1 MHAAAV
7 AADDV
12 HALQDRAAVS
22 PKRFARFVA
31 KWAAFGEG
39 ADDDDDGGE
48 DDEDD
53 EPSMTP
59 TRGSAQAESQGEE
72 FSVADCL
79 DFVAAFTEVWEG
91 RRGIR
96 VRGGGGGG
104 GRRRVRDAAVE
115 AGDGDGAAGGR
126 EVSARVLERCRAN
139 VAHVLALLDRV
150 AAELDAE
157 VEIRANCTHSPVRCR
172 NLGAADA
179 GLWVARGHIDGMM
192 VAVEGDREALM
203 GWEGRGIQ
211 AGERDD
217 GGRREVGQG
226 RLVRRWMHLSEREGG
241 WGWGLVMRADEIV
254 RRIGAGTWVDLRGRG
269 GVEKRLELR

>member
-12 HALQDRAAVS
+12 AALQDRAAVS

-39 ADDDDDGGE
+39 ASDDDDVE

-53 EPSMTP
+53 ERGMTRP
-59 TRGSAQAESQGEE
+59 GASAQAESQGEE

-96 VRGGGGGG
+96 VRGGGGGC
-104 GRRRVRDAAVE
+104 RRRVRDAAVE
-115 AGDGDGAAGGR
+115 AGDGAGDGR
-126 EVSARVLERCRAN
+126 EVSGRVLERCRAN

-157 VEIRANCTHSPVRCR
+157 VEIRANCTHLPVRCR
-172 NLGAADA
+172 NIGAADA

-192 VAVEGDREALM
+192 VAVEGDRKALM
-203 GWEGRGIQ
+203 GWEGSGIQ

-241 WGWGLVMRADEIV
+241 WGWGMVTRADEIV
-254 RRIGAGTWVDLRGRG
+254 RRIGAGTWVDLGGRGRG
-269 GVEKRLELR
+269 EKRLEVR